1 MCQAHPMSERFPSG
15 QASASEVLCAQA
27 LQRAGWMQG

>member
-1 MCQAHPMSERFPSG
+1 MCQAHPMSEWFPSG
-15 QASASEVLCAQA
+15 QASASKVLCAQA